1 MFTSDS
7 GSDQMS
13 DPATVREQ
21 RRRDAAWQYR
31 RHVLGL
37 LDRRADLE
45 GVSKLADLIADS
57 TRWAA

>member
-1 MFTSDS
+1 MLTSES
-7 GSDQMS
+7 IT
-13 DPATVREQ
+13 DPAIAREQ

-31 RHVLGL
+31 RHVLDL

-45 GVSKLADLIADS
+45 GVSGLADLIADS

>member
-1 MFTSDS
+1 MLTPESIT
-7 GSDQMS
+7 
-13 DPATVREQ
+13 DPAIAREQ

-31 RHVLGL
+31 RHVLDL

-45 GVSKLADLIADS
+45 GVSGLADLIADS

>member
-1 MFTSDS
+1 MLTSES
-7 GSDQMS
+7 IT
-13 DPATVREQ
+13 DPAIAREQ

-31 RHVLGL
+31 QRVLNL

>member
-1 MFTSDS
+1 MLTSES
-7 GSDQMS
+7 IT
-13 DPATVREQ
+13 DPAIAREQ

-31 RHVLGL
+31 RHVLDL

-45 GVSKLADLIADS
+45 GVSGLADVIADS

>member
-1 MFTSDS
+1 MLKPESLT
-7 GSDQMS
+7 
-13 DPATVREQ
+13 DPAVAREQ

-31 RHVLGL
+31 RQVLDL

-45 GVSKLADLIADS
+45 GVSKLADLLADS